1 MSLFEDWE
9 IHVTPFAEYRNTLF
23 FSHPGYF
30 GKVGMRYFHKTL
42 NKFFC
47 PSVNVEKLWSLV
59 SEKTRE
65 NYKDNKDKAPV
76 IDVVRA
82 VSIPRVFI
90 HTSCIYTITHHLHN
104 YIKTYD
110 FYDTTGLLHPFLAH
124 RVGSRGGALCYTPG
138 VGVQTWI

>member
-1 MSLFEDWE
+1 MLKYVKKKSWHEVLVYKYDVLIKCNYYIQNLVCCIYVLVWGLRKTRYTFCW
-9 IHVTPFAEYRNTLF
+9 IKNTLF

-82 VSIPRVFI
+82 VGIPKVFI
-90 HTSCIYTITHHLHN
+90 QTSCIYTITRHL
-104 YIKTYD
+104 
-110 FYDTTGLLHPFLAH
+110 DTSLH
-124 RVGSRGGALCYTPG
+124 
-138 VGVQTWI
+138 